1 MRRWLIFLA
10 FLLGTLWTA
19 VVRTEGTLPDYP
31 AVVSGKTLNFPSDHG
46 AHPDF
51 RTEWWYVTGWIKT
64 KAGEPLGFQITFFRS
79 RPALDE
85 SNPSRF
91 APKQLLFAH
100 AALSDP
106 ARGRLM
112 HDQRAVRTGFG
123 VADAAVDDTEVH
135 IGTWS
140 LQRDA
145 AGIYHGRVQANEFSL
160 DLALEPS
167 QPVLLQGESGY
178 SRKGPRSAQASYY
191 YSQPQLRVSGSIVR
205 QGNQEVVSGSAWLDH
220 EWSSAVLA
228 QEAVGWD
235 WTGIN
240 LDDGGS
246 FMAFRIRDK
255 SGEKFWAGG
264 TLRRA
269 DGSHESL
276 SASQVQFLPQRHWRS
291 PRTGTLYPVAM
302 QVQAAD
308 LTLELAPLM
317 DDQELDSQAT
327 TGAVYW
333 EGAVTAKRDG
343 QKIGQGYLELTGYF
357 QKLDF

>member
-1 MRRWLIFLA
+1 MRPSLMILGL
-10 FLLGTLWTA
+10 LLGMLCTT
-19 VVRTEGTLPDYP
+19 VVRTQSKLPDYP
-31 AVVSGKTLNFPSDHG
+31 AVVSGKALNFPSDHG

-64 KAGEPLGFQITFFRS
+64 KTGESLGFQITFFRS
-79 RPALDE
+79 RPPLDQ

-106 ARGRLM
+106 ARGSLM

-123 VADAAVDDTEVH
+123 VADAATSDTAVH
-135 IGTWS
+135 IGAWS
-140 LQRDA
+140 LQRGA
-145 AGIYHGRVQANEFSL
+145 RGIYRGRIQANGFSL
-160 DLALEPS
+160 DLTLEPT
-167 QPVLLQGESGY
+167 QPLLLQGESGY
-178 SRKGPRSAQASYY
+178 SRKGPRPAQASYY
-191 YSQPQLRVSGSIVR
+191 YSQPQLRVSGSISR
-205 QGNQEVVSGSAWLDH
+205 QGKQDVVSGSAWLDH

-246 FMAFRIRDK
+246 LMAFRIRDK
-255 SGEKFWAGG
+255 TGAEFWAGG
-264 TLRRA
+264 TLRLA
-269 DGSHESL
+269 DGSRESL
-276 SASQVQFLPQRHWRS
+276 PPSRVRFLPQRHWRS
-291 PRTGTLYPVAM
+291 PRTGTNYPVAM
-302 QVQAAD
+302 QVQAGD
-308 LTLELAPLM
+308 VTLELAPLM

-333 EGAVTAKRDG
+333 EGAITAKRDG
-343 QKIGQGYLELTGYF
+343 QKVGHGYLELTGYF
-357 QKLDF
+357 KKLDF